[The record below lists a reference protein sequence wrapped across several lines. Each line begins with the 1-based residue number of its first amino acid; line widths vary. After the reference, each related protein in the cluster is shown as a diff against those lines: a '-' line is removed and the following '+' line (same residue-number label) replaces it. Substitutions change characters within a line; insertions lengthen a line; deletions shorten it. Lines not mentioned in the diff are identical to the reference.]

1 LHYQTN
7 NNMSREEKINL
18 AKSKIKD
25 ACLIL
30 QEVLNEEDYEL
41 TDCVMDSVDS
51 YLESRLEDYE
61 R

>member
-1 LHYQTN
+1 
-7 NNMSREEKINL
+7 MSREEKIDL

-25 ACLIL
+25 ACAIL

-41 TDCVMDSVDS
+41 TDYVMDSVDS

>member
-1 LHYQTN
+1 
-7 NNMSREEKINL
+7 MSREEKINL